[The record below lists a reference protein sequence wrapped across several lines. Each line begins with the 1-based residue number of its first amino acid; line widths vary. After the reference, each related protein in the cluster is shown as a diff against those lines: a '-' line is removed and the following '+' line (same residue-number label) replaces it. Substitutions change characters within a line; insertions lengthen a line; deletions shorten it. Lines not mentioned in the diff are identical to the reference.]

1 LGARLTARPLFL
13 PKTHKREK
21 NMLTLNNLTKIYPGV
36 VALDNVSFSVL
47 DGEVHALLGENGAG
61 KSTLI
66 KAVAGAIEPDGGSIV
81 FDEKE
86 FKKLSPQQ
94 SREQGVAVIYQELNL
109 CQPLTVAE
117 NIFLGR
123 PQAALYSQK
132 QMNALA
138 QEIFD
143 EYGFNLSPNVP
154 VVSLSPAQQQLV
166 EICKGISNNAKIMI
180 MDEPTSALATTEVE
194 LLFSVIRKLRSKGV
208 TVIYISHRLDEVF
221 EITDRITVLR
231 DGKFVTTINT
241 ADTDRAELVRLMVG
255 RELDQSHPQ
264 RHHELGEVAL
274 ECRNLTGNS
283 VESISFY
290 LRKGEVLG
298 MAGLVGCGRTE
309 TAQLICGAA
318 RIEKGEV
325 LVNGE
330 KVRIKA
336 PSDAIAAGIGLI
348 PEDRKEQGC
357 ILFNSVLFNTTLI
370 CNKKYMKAG
379 VLSNRKRRQ
388 VAQEYKDSLRI
399 KVPSLN
405 QMVVNLSGGNQQKVV
420 VAKTLA
426 ADLDIIFFDE
436 PTKGIDVGA
445 KQEIY
450 QLMNKMAAE
459 GKAIVMISSDMEE
472 LLGMSDRILV
482 LFEGRVAG
490 ELTKDR
496 FTQENVLTLASG
508 MEVTL

>member
-1 LGARLTARPLFL
+1 
-13 PKTHKREK
+13 
-21 NMLTLNNLTKIYPGV
+21 MLTLKNITKTYPGV
-36 VALDNVSFSVL
+36 VALDDVSFSVF

-66 KAVAGAIEPDGGSIV
+66 KAIAGAIEPDSGTMA
-81 FDEKE
+81 FDDIEY
-86 FKKLSPQQ
+86 KKMTPAS
-94 SREQGVAVIYQELNL
+94 SREVGVAVIYQELNL
-109 CQPLTVAE
+109 CLPLTVAE

-123 PQAALYSQK
+123 PQAKLYSQK
-132 QMNALA
+132 QVNKLA

-143 EYGFNLSPNVP
+143 EYGFSLNPGVP

-194 LLFSVIRKLRSKGV
+194 LLFNVIRKLKEKGV

-231 DGKFVTTINT
+231 DGKFVATINT
-241 ADTDRAELVRLMVG
+241 ADTNRQELVKLMVG
-255 RELDQSHPQ
+255 RELDQSHPTRSHQ
-264 RHHELGEVAL
+264 LGDVAL

-283 VESISFY
+283 VENISFS
-290 LRKGEVLG
+290 LRKGEILG

-318 RIEKGEV
+318 HIESGEV
-325 LVNGE
+325 FVNGK

-336 PSDAIAAGIGLI
+336 PCDAIEAGIGLI

-370 CNKKYMKAG
+370 CNKKYMTAG
-379 VLSNRKRRQ
+379 VLSDRKRKA

-399 KVPSLN
+399 KVPSLS
-405 QMVVNLSGGNQQKVV
+405 QMVINLSGGNQQKVV
-420 VAKTLA
+420 VAKTMA

-459 GKAIVMISSDMEE
+459 GKAIVMITSDMEE

-482 LFEGRVAG
+482 LSEGRVAG

-508 MEVTL
+508 MEVTA

>member
-1 LGARLTARPLFL
+1 
-13 PKTHKREK
+13 
-21 NMLTLNNLTKIYPGV
+21 MLTLKNITKTYPGV
-36 VALDNVSFSVL
+36 VALDDVSFSVA

-66 KAVAGAIEPDGGSIV
+66 KAIAGAIEPDSGV
-81 FDEKE
+81 MAFDEREYKKMTPAASQKE
-86 FKKLSPQQ
+86 
-94 SREQGVAVIYQELNL
+94 GVAVIYQELNL
-109 CQPLTVAE
+109 CLPLTVAE

-123 PQAALYSQK
+123 PQSKLYSQRK
-132 QMNALA
+132 VNALA

-143 EYGFNLSPNVP
+143 EYGFNLNPAVP
-154 VVSLSPAQQQLV
+154 VVTLSPAQQQLV
-166 EICKGISNNAKIMI
+166 EICKAISNEAKIMI

-194 LLFSVIRKLRSKGV
+194 LLFNVIRKLKSKGV

-221 EITDRITVLR
+221 EVTDRITVLR

-241 ADTDRAELVRLMVG
+241 ADTNRAELVRLMVG
-255 RELDQSHPQ
+255 RELNQSHPT
-264 RHHELGEVAL
+264 RSHALGEVVL
-274 ECRNLTGNS
+274 ECRDLTGNS
-283 VESISFY
+283 VENISFS
-290 LRKGEVLG
+290 LRRGEVLG

-309 TAQLICGAA
+309 TAQLVCGAKP
-318 RIEKGEV
+318 IDSGEV
-325 LVNGE
+325 IVNGRSV
-330 KVRIKA
+330 KIKS

-370 CNKKYMKAG
+370 CNKKFMSAG
-379 VLSNRKRRQ
+379 VMSGRKRRE
-388 VAQEYKDSLRI
+388 VAQEYKDALRI

-405 QMVVNLSGGNQQKVV
+405 QMVINLSGGNQQKVV

-472 LLGMSDRILV
+472 LLGMSDRIIV
-482 LFEGRVAG
+482 LSEGRVSG
-490 ELTKDR
+490 ELTKDQ

-508 MEVTL
+508 MEVIA

>member
-1 LGARLTARPLFL
+1 
-13 PKTHKREK
+13 
-21 NMLTLNNLTKIYPGV
+21 MLTLKNVTKTYPGV
-36 VALDNVSFSVL
+36 VALDDVSFEVR

-66 KAVAGAIEPDGGSIV
+66 KAIAGAITPDSGAIC
-81 FDEKE
+81 FDDKE
-86 FKKLSPQQ
+86 FTKLDPLTAQAH
-94 SREQGVAVIYQELNL
+94 GVAVIYQELNL
-109 CQPLTVAE
+109 CLPLTVAE

-123 PQAALYSQK
+123 PQGKVYSQK
-132 QMNALA
+132 QVNKLA

-143 EYGFNLSPNVP
+143 EYGFNLDPAVP

-194 LLFSVIRKLRSKGV
+194 LLFNVIRKLKSKGV
-208 TVIYISHRLDEVF
+208 TIIYISHRLDEVF
-221 EITDRITVLR
+221 EVTDRITVLR

-241 ADTDRAELVRLMVG
+241 ADTTRAELVKLMVG
-255 RELDQSHPQ
+255 RALDQSHPT
-264 RHHELGEVAL
+264 RSHEIGEVVL
-274 ECRNLTGNS
+274 EARNLTGNS
-283 VESISFY
+283 VENISFK
-290 LRKGEVLG
+290 LHRGEVLG

-318 RIEKGEV
+318 KTDSGEV
-325 LVNGE
+325 IVNG
-330 KVRIKA
+330 KARKIKS

-357 ILFNSVLFNTTLI
+357 ILHNSVLFNTTLI
-370 CNKKYMKAG
+370 CNKKYMGAG
-379 VLSNRKRRQ
+379 VISSKKRFK
-388 VAQEYKDSLRI
+388 VAQEFKDALRI
-399 KVPSLN
+399 KVPHLN
-405 QMVVNLSGGNQQKVV
+405 QMVLNLSGGNQQKVV
-420 VAKTLA
+420 VAKTMA

-472 LLGMSDRILV
+472 LLGMSDRIVV
-482 LFEGRVAG
+482 LSEGRVSG
-490 ELTKDR
+490 ELTKDQ

-508 MEVTL
+508 MEVTA

>member
-1 LGARLTARPLFL
+1 
-13 PKTHKREK
+13 
-21 NMLTLNNLTKIYPGV
+21 MLTLKNITKTYPGV
-36 VALDNVSFSVL
+36 VALDDVSFSVA

-66 KAVAGAIEPDGGSIV
+66 KAIAGAIEPDSGIMD
-81 FDEKE
+81 FDGKE
-86 FKKLSPQQ
+86 YKKMTPAS
-94 SREQGVAVIYQELNL
+94 SREEGVAVIYQELNL
-109 CQPLTVAE
+109 CLPLTVAE

-123 PQAALYSQK
+123 PQAKLYSQK
-132 QMNALA
+132 QVNKLA

-143 EYGFNLSPNVP
+143 EYGFNLNPSTP
-154 VVSLSPAQQQLV
+154 VIALSPAQQQLV
-166 EICKGISNNAKIMI
+166 EICKGISNNARIMI
-180 MDEPTSALATTEVE
+180 MDEPTSALATTEVD
-194 LLFSVIRKLRSKGV
+194 LLFNVIRKLKQKGV

-241 ADTDRAELVRLMVG
+241 ADTNRQELVKLMVG
-255 RELDQSHPQ
+255 RELEQSHPT
-264 RHHELGEVAL
+264 RSHALGDIAL

-283 VESISFY
+283 VENISFK
-290 LRKGEVLG
+290 LRKGEILG

-318 RIEKGEV
+318 RIESGEV
-325 LVNGE
+325 LTNGR
-330 KVRIKA
+330 KVKIKS
-336 PSDAIAAGIGLI
+336 PSDAISAGIGLI

-370 CNKKYMKAG
+370 CNKKYMKLG
-379 VLSNRKRRQ
+379 VLFGRKRKA
-388 VAQEYKDSLRI
+388 VAEEYKDNLRI
-399 KVPSLN
+399 KVPSLQ

-420 VAKTLA
+420 VAKTMA

-482 LFEGRVAG
+482 LSEGRVAG

-508 MEVTL
+508 MEVIA

>member
-1 LGARLTARPLFL
+1 
-13 PKTHKREK
+13 
-21 NMLTLNNLTKIYPGV
+21 MLTLKNITKTYPGV
-36 VALDNVSFSVL
+36 VALDDVSFSVA

-66 KAVAGAIEPDGGSIV
+66 KAIAGAIEPDSGIMA
-81 FDEKE
+81 FDDRE
-86 FKKLSPQQ
+86 FKKMTPAS
-94 SREQGVAVIYQELNL
+94 SREEGVAVIYQELNL
-109 CQPLTVAE
+109 CLPLTVAE

-123 PQAALYSQK
+123 PQAKLYSQK
-132 QMNALA
+132 QVNKLA

-143 EYGFNLSPNVP
+143 EYGFNLNPGVP

-180 MDEPTSALATTEVE
+180 MDEPTSALATTEVD
-194 LLFSVIRKLRSKGV
+194 LLFNVIRKLKSKGV

-231 DGKFVTTINT
+231 DGKFVATINT
-241 ADTDRAELVRLMVG
+241 ADTNRQELVKLMVG
-255 RELDQSHPQ
+255 RELDQSHPT
-264 RHHELGEVAL
+264 RSHPLGEVAL

-283 VESISFY
+283 VENISFSI
-290 LRKGEVLG
+290 RKGEVLG
-298 MAGLVGCGRTE
+298 VAGLVGCGRTE

-318 RIEKGEV
+318 HIESGEV
-325 LVNGE
+325 LVNGK
-330 KVRIKA
+330 KVKIKS
-336 PSDAIAAGIGLI
+336 PTDAIGAGIGLI

-357 ILFNSVLFNTTLI
+357 ILFNTVLFNTTLI
-370 CNKKYMKAG
+370 CNKKYMTAG
-379 VLSNRKRRQ
+379 ILSGRKRRA
-388 VAQEYKDSLRI
+388 VAQEYKDNLRI

-405 QMVVNLSGGNQQKVV
+405 QMVINLSGGNQQKVV
-420 VAKTLA
+420 VAKTMA

-450 QLMNKMAAE
+450 LLMNKMAAE
-459 GKAIVMISSDMEE
+459 GKAIIMITSDMEE

-482 LFEGRVAG
+482 LSEGRVAG

-508 MEVTL
+508 MEVTA

>member
-1 LGARLTARPLFL
+1 
-13 PKTHKREK
+13 
-21 NMLTLNNLTKIYPGV
+21 MLTLKNITKTYPGV
-36 VALDNVSFSVL
+36 VALDDVSFEIR

-66 KAVAGAIEPDGGSIV
+66 KTIAGAIVPDRGTVCFGG
-81 FDEKE
+81 KE
-86 FKKLSPQQ
+86 YSKLDPQTA
-94 SREQGVAVIYQELNL
+94 RAEGVAVIYQELNL
-109 CQPLTVAE
+109 CLPLTVAE

-123 PQAALYSQK
+123 PQGKLYSQK
-132 QMNALA
+132 QVNALA
-138 QEIFD
+138 QQIFD
-143 EYGFNLSPNVP
+143 EYGFHLDPSVR
-154 VVSLSPAQQQLV
+154 VDSLSPAQQQLV

-194 LLFSVIRKLRSKGV
+194 LLFNVIHKLKEKGV
-208 TVIYISHRLDEVF
+208 TIIYISHRLDEVF
-221 EITDRITVLR
+221 EVTDRITVLR

-241 ADTDRAELVRLMVG
+241 ADTNRDELVKLMVG
-255 RELDQSHPQ
+255 RELDQSHPT
-264 RHHELGEVAL
+264 RSHALGEVAL
-274 ECRNLTGNS
+274 ECRALTGNS
-283 VESISFY
+283 VENISFT

-318 RIEKGEV
+318 HIESGEV
-325 LVNGE
+325 IVHG
-330 KVRIKA
+330 KARKIKSPA
-336 PSDAIAAGIGLI
+336 DAIAAGIGLI

-370 CNKKYMKAG
+370 CNKKYMSGG
-379 VLSNRKRRQ
+379 VMSEAKRRK
-388 VAQEYKDSLRI
+388 VAQEYRDALRI
-399 KVPSLN
+399 KVPSLS

-420 VAKTLA
+420 VAKTMA

-482 LFEGRVAG
+482 LSEGRVSG
-490 ELTKDR
+490 ELTKDQ

-508 MEVTL
+508 MEVIA